1 MSVVDNI
8 LKNLDFKPN
17 EIELY
22 KQIRLDVFLK
32 SSDDDDHGLLVSK
45 IIKMIDQEY
54 SE

>member
-8 LKNLDFKPN
+8 LKDLDFKPN

-22 KQIRLDVFLK
+22 KRIRLDVFLK
-32 SSDDDDHGLLVSK
+32 SKDDDGSLVSK

>member
-8 LKNLDFKPN
+8 LKDLDFKPN

-22 KQIRLDVFLK
+22 KRIRLDVFLK
-32 SSDDDDHGLLVSK
+32 SSDDDHGSVVSK
-45 IIKMIDQEY
+45 IIKMIEQEY